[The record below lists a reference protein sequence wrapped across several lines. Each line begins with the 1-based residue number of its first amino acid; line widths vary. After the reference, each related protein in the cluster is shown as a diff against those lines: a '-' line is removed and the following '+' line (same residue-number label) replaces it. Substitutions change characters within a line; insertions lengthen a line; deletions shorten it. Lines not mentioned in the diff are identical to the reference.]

1 MLTPFAAAVC
11 LLALLFLSTNP
22 LRFSRIEAKC
32 QHTDLESCFISS
44 SWWRC
49 KLTFE
54 ACSDLPKA

>member
-32 QHTDLESCFISS
+32 QRTDLDTLLFFKFMVAVQTHI
-44 SWWRC
+44 
-49 KLTFE
+49 
-54 ACSDLPKA
+54 